1 MGNKFGFDILLKNF
15 KREEIVLAKRIANAQ
30 KNYFLGSFQK
40 QSWDGNKWKEVKRR
54 IPGTYEYK
62 YPKKRGL
69 SRRTKPILIGKGIL
83 RRAVTNS
90 IKSVTPKS
98 IRFVV
103 ELPYADVH
111 NEGSNSMPKRKY
123 MGWNKDT
130 DKITR
135 DLIKQSMMK
144 VFKAK

>member
-1 MGNKFGFDILLKNF
+1 MGNKFKFDVLLKNF

-30 KNYFLGSFQK
+30 KNYFLEAFQK
-40 QSWDGNKWKEVKRR
+40 QNWEGKRWKEVKRR

-62 YPKKRGL
+62 YPKRKGL

-103 ELPYADVH
+103 DLPYAEVH
-111 NEGSNSMPKRKY
+111 NEGSMKIARSRY
-123 MGWNKDT
+123 MGWNKET
-130 DKITR
+130 DKIAR
-135 DLIKQSMMK
+135 DLIKQSMIK
-144 VFKAK
+144 VFNK